1 MCGIAGVFDLKG
13 NSVYRNLIK
22 TMTEQIAHRGPDS
35 DGYYVKDNIGLGHKR
50 LAILDVSDK
59 GAQPMSSKDGNW
71 TIVFNGCI
79 YNFSE
84 LKKELKTK
92 GHTFIS
98 QTDTEVICEGLSEYG
113 EVFFKKLN
121 GMFAIAA
128 WNESKQELYLSR
140 DRFGVKP
147 LYYWF
152 NGNTLCF
159 SSEIKAIIKHPD
171 YKIDVDLD
179 ALNEYFTFQNVFS
192 FNTLFKDIN
201 MLPPANT
208 VKIDRSST
216 FVKHNSWWD
225 FDFSKTDESMSFEFA
240 ESETKRLFKQA
251 VNRQMIADV
260 PVGSYLSGGMDSG
273 SITALASKQVNRL
286 TTFTCGFDMSE
297 VTGRETNFDERK
309 DAELMANHFK
319 TEHFEQVMNAGD
331 LKWSLPR
338 VVYHL
343 EDLRVGMSYP
353 NYYIS
358 RLASKFVKVC
368 LQGTGGDELY
378 GGYPWR
384 YYHIF
389 DSLNQR
395 EFLDQYYRFWQRL
408 VPDQDKKKLFTKEVF
423 SKINIDA
430 PKDTFERVFIF
441 NKRLRYDTP
450 EDHINNS
457 LYFEIKTFLPGLL
470 LVGDKL
476 SMANGLEERFP
487 FLDNDLVDF
496 AMKVP
501 VKHKLGN
508 LEKELK
514 TIDENTVAKK
524 KKYRQFD
531 DGKNVLRKAM
541 EDFIPKEIIE
551 RKKQGFSAPD
561 ESWYRGE
568 NAAYVKELLLGPNL
582 ACENYISQE
591 YIRSIVNE
599 HINEG
604 VNHRLLLWSFMNFEM
619 WCRIFLNGDKIYE
632 CHNKIT

>member
-1 MCGIAGVFDLKG
+1 MCGLVGVFDLKG
-13 NSVYRNLIK
+13 NSVYSGLIK
-22 TMTEQIAHRGPDS
+22 TMTKQIAHRGPDS
-35 DGYYVKDNIGLGHKR
+35 EGYYVKDNIGLGHKR
-50 LAILDVSDK
+50 LSILDTSYK
-59 GAQPMSSKDGNW
+59 GTQPMSSKDGVW

-113 EVFFKKLN
+113 EVFFEKLN

-152 NGNTLCF
+152 NGNILCF

-192 FNTLFKDIN
+192 FNTLFKGIT

-216 FVKHNSWWD
+216 YVNHNSWWD
-225 FDFSKTDESMSFEFA
+225 FDFSNTDEDMTFEFA

-273 SITALASKQVNRL
+273 SITAVASKKVNRL
-286 TTFTCGFDMSE
+286 STFTCGFDMSE
-297 VTGRETNFDERK
+297 ATGREANFDERK

-395 EFLDQYYRFWQRL
+395 EFFNQYYGFWQRL
-408 VPDQDKKKLFTKEVF
+408 VPDQDKKQLFTKKVF

-430 PKDTFERVFIF
+430 PKDTFERVFTF

-508 LEKELK
+508 LEQELK
-514 TIDENTVAKK
+514 RMDENTVAKK
-524 KKYRQFD
+524 KMYRQFD

-582 ACENYISQE
+582 ACKNYINQE

-604 VNHRLLLWSFMNFEM
+604 ANHRLLIWSFMNFEW
-619 WCRIFLNGDKIYE
+619 WCKVFINGE
-632 CHNKIT
+632 SFE

>member
-1 MCGIAGVFDLKG
+1 MCGIVGVYNLDGNPFSLVNLKKMA
-13 NSVYRNLIK
+13 NA
-22 TMTEQIAHRGPDS
+22 IAHRGPDS
-35 DGYYVKDNIGLGHKR
+35 EGYYVKDNIGLGHKR
-50 LAILDVSDK
+50 LSILDTSDK
-59 GAQPMSSKDGNW
+59 GTQPMSSKDGVW

-98 QTDTEVICEGLSEYG
+98 QTDTEVVCEGLSEYG
-113 EVFFKKLN
+113 EVFFEKLN

-152 NGNTLCF
+152 NGNILCF

-171 YKIDVDLD
+171 YKVDVDLD

-192 FNTLFKDIN
+192 FNTLFKGIT

-208 VKIDRSST
+208 VKINRTST
-216 FVKHNSWWD
+216 YVKHNSWWD
-225 FDFSKTDESMSFEFA
+225 FNFSNTDEDMTFEFA

-273 SITALASKQVNRL
+273 SITAVASKKVNRL
-286 TTFTCGFDMSE
+286 STFTCGFDMSE
-297 VTGRETNFDERK
+297 ATGREANFDERK

-395 EFLDQYYRFWQRL
+395 EFFDQYYGFWQRL
-408 VPDQDKKKLFTKEVF
+408 VPDQEKKKLFTKKVF

-430 PKDTFERVFIF
+430 PKDTFERVFTF

-501 VKHKLGN
+501 VKYKLGN
-508 LEKELK
+508 LKKEIEK
-514 TIDENTVAKK
+514 IDENIEKK
-524 KKYRQFD
+524 KAVYRQFD

-541 EDFIPKEIIE
+541 EGFIPKEIIE

-568 NAAYVKELLLGPNL
+568 NAAYVKELLLGPSL
-582 ACENYISQE
+582 ACKNYINQE

-604 VNHRLLLWSFMNFEM
+604 ANHRLLIWSFMNFEW
-619 WCRIFLNGDKIYE
+619 WCKIFIDKEQI
-632 CHNKIT
+632 K